1 MNANGYLKTENGQ
14 ILTPSTVNPYG
25 QPGRKIFVFFDD
37 FPRIVSGLRHILTLI
52 NQNYFKQEYVN
63 AWGVEPRYRYL
74 VLVVEVFVVIVVV
87 VLLL

>member
-1 MNANGYLKTENGQ
+1 MGIFTE
-14 ILTPSTVNPYG
+14 ITV
-25 QPGRKIFVFFDD
+25 
-37 FPRIVSGLRHILTLI
+37 LTLI
-52 NQNYFKQEYVN
+52 SQNYFKQEYVN